1 MDTHRL
7 VRLSRLLSLILRHQ
21 PKRFGVVLDPEGYAD
36 VHEVLLAV
44 RTEIA
49 NATEQD
55 ILAVVENIEPEKQ
68 RFSISEGEIRA
79 NYGHSLASR
88 IEHTA
93 GLPPRVLWHGT
104 AERAL
109 AGITIHGLLP
119 MRRQYVHLTTDERI
133 AVRIGSR
140 HGTPRTIKVDAA
152 RAHED
157 GTVFYRANDSFW
169 LADRIALSYLEI

>member
-1 MDTHRL
+1 MDTHCL
-7 VRLSRLLSLILRHQ
+7 VGLSKLLSLILRHQ
-21 PKRFGVVLDPEGYAD
+21 PNRFGIVLDPEGYAD
-36 VHEVLLAV
+36 VREVLLAV
-44 RTEIA
+44 RTKIA

-55 ILAVVENIEPEKQ
+55 ILAVVQTIEPEKQ
-68 RFSISEGEIRA
+68 RFTIGEGEIRA

-88 IEHTA
+88 VEHAA
-93 GLPPRVLWHGT
+93 GVPPRILWHGT

-109 AGITIHGLLP
+109 ASITTHGILP

-133 AVRIGSR
+133 AVSIGSR
-140 HGTPRTIKVDAA
+140 RGTPRTVKVHAA

-169 LADRIALSYLEI
+169 LADSIAVSYLEI